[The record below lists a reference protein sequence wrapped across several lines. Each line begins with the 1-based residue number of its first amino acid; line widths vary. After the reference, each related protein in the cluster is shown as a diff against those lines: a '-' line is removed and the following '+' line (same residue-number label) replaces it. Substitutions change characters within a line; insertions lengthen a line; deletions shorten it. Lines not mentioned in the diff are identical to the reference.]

1 MHPGPAK
8 RGGAGSLED
17 YGARVAASSGGGAAS
32 TSRCHACRVVLVS
45 AYSKR
50 ARLCVECM
58 RSEELEALGLKPH
71 LMGDAMIDSL
81 LSFAIKYKGRVDMQ
95 HLLPAVNWKEAGSA
109 TARVLKTKK

>member
-58 RSEELEALGLKPH
+58 RSEELEVEGATVRFCQRCHKGAQRAGL
-71 LMGDAMIDSL
+71 
-81 LSFAIKYKGRVDMQ
+81 R
-95 HLLPAVNWKEAGSA
+95 
-109 TARVLKTKK
+109 